1 MGGKLLKETPV
12 EGGVGMVLAKP
23 IYQES
28 CSKII
33 LAEDKPGCRTITQGM
48 TGDEELNQILRVL
61 RYVSDLKVNRFWLN

>member
-12 EGGVGMVLAKP
+12 EGAVGMVLAKP
-23 IYQES
+23 ICQES

-33 LAEDKPGCRTITQGM
+33 LTEDKPGCPTITQGM

-61 RYVSDLKVNRFWLN
+61 RYVSDLKVKRFWLN